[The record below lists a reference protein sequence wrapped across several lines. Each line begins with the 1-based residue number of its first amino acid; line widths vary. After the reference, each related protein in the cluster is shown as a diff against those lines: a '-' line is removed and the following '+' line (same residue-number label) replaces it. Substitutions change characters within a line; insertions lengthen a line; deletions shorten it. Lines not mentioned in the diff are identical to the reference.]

1 MISLLFARK
10 PFKVSDFRRF
20 NLGLSF
26 YFLKLENGLIGI
38 LLKSHRNILKN
49 KISVPFYFVKV
60 YKKKNSP
67 GNNIR
72 KSGILCDGQQKIYFY
87 GIEAFKNDS
96 EIEGVKKFKR

>member
-38 LLKSHRNILKN
+38 LLKLHRNILKN

-60 YKKKNSP
+60 YKKKFA
-67 GNNIR
+67 R
-72 KSGILCDGQQKIYFY
+72 EQH
-87 GIEAFKNDS
+87 
-96 EIEGVKKFKR
+96 KKKRNFMRRSTENLLLWYRGF